1 MKLHTLSA
9 ALLLICGSAAQA
21 ATTADIS
28 VGGTVKPTSCTL
40 TMNGATDAVVD
51 YGIIDPNTLS
61 ADAYTPLAVKT
72 IPLRIECDAAT
83 SLSLDAIDNKGS
95 TNTLTG
101 NVDTSAASGYSTAD
115 TDYLFG
121 LGSNGSGGIGAYSL
135 ALEHASLKVDGNAAS
150 FAYSSSNGSSWGHYP
165 DAGNGT
171 FGKGSRGTAPYW
183 ATWVAN
189 ATSKVPLVGSTFEG
203 NLKVMAIIDK
213 KSNLNIQ
220 NDVTLNGSATVEIHY
235 L

>member
-51 YGIIDPNTLS
+51 YGIIGPNTLS

-72 IPLRIECDAAT
+72 LPLRIECDAAT
-83 SLSLDAIDNKGS
+83 SLAVNAIDNKGS

-101 NVDTSAASGYSTAD
+101 NVDTTAANGLNSSS
-115 TDYLFG
+115 DYLFG
-121 LGSNGSGGIGAYSL
+121 LGSNGSGGIGAYSI
-135 ALEHASLKVDGNAAS
+135 ALEPASLKVDGNAAS
-150 FAYSSSNGSSWGHYP
+150 LAYSSTNGTSWKHYGG
-165 DAGNGT
+165 ANGT
-171 FGKGSRGTAPYW
+171 FGKGSRGTVPYW
-183 ATWVAN
+183 VTWVAN
-189 ATSKVPLVGSTFEG
+189 STSSVPMVGSTFEG
-203 NLKVMAIIDK
+203 NLKVMAVIDK
-213 KSNLNIQ
+213 KSNLDIQ